1 MTIFGAIIKQVSLIG
16 FTADLPDYEQKR
28 TIIFNRLNLC
38 AFCISITRL
47 VYMLFFTPQYYAY
60 HTLAINF
67 LPAIFFVLMAVLMQN
82 RLFKLAT
89 IGEFLVVP
97 PLLSFVN
104 YVTHDSGLD
113 MFVVLYM
120 LFCFFYLNKA
130 KNVFFAFAYCFIFF
144 MYMHFWIE
152 KDDFFHDMHMPGLPL
167 SLFNY
172 LSAFFM
178 IFITMYFIKYS
189 VWEYEKSI
197 KEKNRELQQRNAEIT
212 ARRDELGRQAV
223 ILKEKTTQLMELN
236 HVKTKLFSIISHDLR
251 TSVYS
256 VKNIFDALDKG
267 YITGQEMLDMV
278 PQASTELNN
287 SMDLVN
293 NLLGWARNQFNE
305 IKANPQ
311 TVDLVKITETTL
323 KLFAHQAQ
331 KKQISLHNKIGIYV
345 FAYADADMMGT
356 VLRNLVS
363 NAVKFTHEG
372 GNITVRTEPD
382 GNYIRL
388 IVSDDGVGMTEDA
401 IQQVFNNEYYTTLG
415 TASETGTGLGL
426 MICRDF
432 VQLNKGRLD
441 VKSKP
446 GEGTSFIVTLPYNH
460 SAV

>member
-1 MTIFGAIIKQVSLIG
+1 MSVFRGFIKQVSFMG
-16 FTADLPDYEQKR
+16 YAENLPGYEVKR
-28 TIIFNRLNLC
+28 IIIFNRLNFC

-47 VYMLFFTPQYYAY
+47 AYLFFCTPHYYAY

-67 LPAIFFVLMAVLMQN
+67 LPPFFFALMALLMYYKY
-82 RLFKLAT
+82 FKLAT
-89 IGEFLVVP
+89 IAEFIIVP
-97 PLLSFVN
+97 PLLTLVDK
-104 YVTHDSGLD
+104 VTLDTGLD

-120 LFCFFYLNKA
+120 LFCFFYLNKV
-130 KNVFFAFAYCFIFF
+130 KNVFFAFTYCFVFF

-152 KDDFFHDMHMPGLPL
+152 KDDFFHNTAMPGLPL
-167 SLFNY
+167 SVFNY
-172 LSAFFM
+172 LAAFFM
-178 IFITMYFIKYS
+178 IFLTMYFIKYS

-197 KEKNRELQQRNAEIT
+197 REKNEALQQSNAEIT
-212 ARRDELGRQAV
+212 ARRDELGRQAAA
-223 ILKEKTTQLMELN
+223 LKEKTNELMELN

-267 YITGQEMLDMV
+267 YITGEEMLKIA
-278 PQASTELNN
+278 PQASSEISN
-287 SMDLVN
+287 SIDLVN
-293 NLLGWARNQFNE
+293 NLLGWARNQFHE
-305 IKANPQ
+305 IKVNPQ
-311 TVDLVKITETTL
+311 TIDLVKITETAMR
-323 KLFAHQAQ
+323 LFAQQAH
-331 KKQISLHNKIGIYV
+331 KKSIRLVNKISVYV
-345 FAYADADMMGT
+345 FAYADADMIST
-356 VLRNLVS
+356 VLRNLIS
-363 NAVKFTHEG
+363 NAVKFTNEG
-372 GNITVRTEPD
+372 GNITIRTEPD

-415 TASETGTGLGL
+415 TGHEPGTGLGL

-432 VQLNKGRLD
+432 VKLNSGRLD